1 MKITQYSATTL
12 NLEVQKYFKALL
24 PKILIASGT
33 IYAGLMISIGFSNV
47 TKLNCNRLES
57 GQVDCEITKKNWLLQ
72 QTSHSIIARDIQSA
86 EVDINDESDSAE
98 SYNLILITPNN
109 RISLSDVYTSGTGF
123 DHYQQSQSL
132 NSFITA
138 STPDSFIIQHDLRFN
153 TLFGIPF
160 IIGGICLIIYLLK
173 SQTITD
179 CIFDKELNKILIT
192 KRNIL
197 KSETVEL
204 TLSQLK
210 EVKVT
215 EHFQSIPAL
224 TLVML
229 DNENIYLKPILSNRR
244 KRRANY
250 KQYNELAFSINQFL
264 QRDSKQ

>member
-1 MKITQYSATTL
+1 MKITQQTSTIL
-12 NLEVQKYFKALL
+12 KLQVQKYFKALL
-24 PKILIASGT
+24 PGLLMASGT

-72 QTSHSIIARDIQSA
+72 RTSHSIIARDIQSA

-98 SYNLILITPNN
+98 SYNLILITKNN
-109 RISLSDVYTSGTGF
+109 RIPLSDVYTSGTGF

-160 IIGGICLIIYLLK
+160 IIGGICLIIYVLK
-173 SQTITD
+173 SKQITD
-179 CIFDKELNKILIT
+179 CNFDKELNKISIT
-192 KRNIL
+192 QRNIL
-197 KSETVEL
+197 KSETDEL
-204 TLSQLK
+204 MLSQLK

-215 EHFQSIPAL
+215 EHFQYSPAL

-229 DNENIYLKPILSNRR
+229 DSENVYLKPIFSNRR

-250 KQYNELAFSINQFL
+250 KQYNELAFSINQFIE
-264 QRDSKQ
+264 RDT